1 MSEEVKWK
9 WQKWWSESEMLEVE
23 VVEEV
28 FIGNDWNIVIECST
42 NKIFGD
48 NEFKESREQ
57 YIRTISYLHGYQ
69 ITQSLHSLEET
80 NIEQELIF

>member
-1 MSEEVKWK
+1 
-9 WQKWWSESEMLEVE
+9 MLEVE

-69 ITQSLHSLEET
+69 IT
-80 NIEQELIF
+80 